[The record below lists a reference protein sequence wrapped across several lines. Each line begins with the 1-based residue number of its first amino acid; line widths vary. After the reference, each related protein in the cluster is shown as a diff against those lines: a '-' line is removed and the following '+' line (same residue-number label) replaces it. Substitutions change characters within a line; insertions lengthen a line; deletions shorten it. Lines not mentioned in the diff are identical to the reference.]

1 MLVHVGV
8 DGLRLVEVV
17 QVESVRSHKLAQ
29 LVLGVGLLAHLRAV
43 VASQGRVEDAEHVVV
58 HEPELTTVDLVLTEQ
73 TTCLPHVAHEHT
85 AHLRA
90 THCRLAV
97 AGRVVA
103 PRVLLNHSR
112 ELFAGDLGLVHL
124 HEDLIRAEVG
134 CVDTLVPR
142 LEEDL
147 VDNLGCEAVA
157 NGEEQLNHVVGKAVS
172 EVRGQARVVVL
183 HSVDPS
189 PQQCGV
195 SVLKTDVRV
204 GPVPHLGHVELGTD
218 LRGHRHP
225 HHVEPSHGCLLQPQR
240 PRCALDAVHR
250 PVRRLGSALTDVKGV
265 VRVTDSNG
273 SVASDRSHRPGDHGV
288 QSVKT
293 EDGEHISCLDQVG
306 VDVKGGT
313 RLTLHHEGLLL
324 GVVGQEVDVLLHG
337 FVRRIVGVLAIVGL
351 EEEVDGLHEVLE
363 GGGLVVGHGKDA
375 DTTHLEVVHHCSGV
389 VVHLPVC
396 GRLLRQ
402 VVDCDK
408 VHTLSGRKHVEVT
421 HVEKTTLAG
430 LDLNNN
436 LRLVGVPLSSCGV
449 LLAVLVLPCHR
460 HTVRED
466 VSLLKGNEPPVLVV
480 VSPGHSLRLLS
491 GHVKEE
497 RRWVNEGRGERE

>member
-8 DGLRLVEVV
+8 DGLRLVEVL
-17 QVESVRSHKLAQ
+17 QGHRVRPHKLAQ
-29 LVLGVGLLAHLRAV
+29 LVLRVSLLAHFRAV
-43 VASQGRVEDAEHVVV
+43 VASQGRVVDAQTVVV
-58 HEPELTTVDLVLTEQ
+58 QESELTTVDLVLTEQ

-90 THCRLAV
+90 TRGGLAV
-97 AGRVVA
+97 AVHGVV
-103 PRVLLNHSR
+103 PRVLLNHGSNV
-112 ELFAGDLGLVHL
+112 LAGDLRLVHL
-124 HEDLIRAEVG
+124 HEDLLGAEFDSS

-142 LEEDL
+142 LHEDD
-147 VDNLGCEAVA
+147 VHNFGCETVT
-157 NGEEQLNHVVGKAVS
+157 NREEHLHDVVGKAVS

-189 PQQCGV
+189 PQQCGE

-204 GPVPHLGHVELGTD
+204 GIVPHLGQVKLGTV

-225 HHVEPSHGCLLQPQR
+225 NHVVPSHGRPLHPRC

-250 PVRRLGSALTDVKGV
+250 PVRALDSALTDVEGV
-265 VRVTDSNG
+265 VRVTDSNRCV
-273 SVASDRSHRPGDHGV
+273 SISRSHRPGDHGV

-293 EDGEHISCLDQVG
+293 EDGEHVSCLDQVG

-313 RLTLHHEGLLL
+313 RLALHHVGLLL
-324 GVVGQEVDVLLHG
+324 GVPGQEVDVLLHG
-337 FVRRIVGVLAIVGL
+337 FVSWVVGVLAHVGL

-363 GGGLVVGHGKDA
+363 AGHLVVGHGKDA
-375 DTTHLEVVHHCSGV
+375 DTTGLKVVQHCGGV
-389 VVHLPVC
+389 VVQLPVC
-396 GRLLRQ
+396 GRRLRQ
-402 VVDCDK
+402 VVDCHR
-408 VHTLSGRKHVEVT
+408 VHTLSGRKQVEVT

-466 VSLLKGNEPPVLVV
+466 VSLLKGNEPPEFVV
-480 VSPGHSLRLLS
+480 VGSGHSLRLLS
-491 GHVKEE
+491 GHVKGEE
-497 RRWVNEGRGERE
+497 VG